1 MNAIRTAHVTPTKM
15 AVTAAALA
23 SLTLVPTGCGSS
35 SSDLDGTYYIEEA
48 NSTSDLGQL
57 VIEDGAL
64 THHEY
69 GCEGVYDEPDVTSTG
84 EFNDDQTQIVW
95 TVAGD
100 DQRNERTGTESIT
113 VSDTSITLD
122 GDVYVREDSDA
133 GVAML
138 SSFKTSCAE

>member
-1 MNAIRTAHVTPTKM
+1 MNAIRTAHVTPTKL
-15 AVTAAALA
+15 AATAAALA
-23 SLTLVPTGCGSS
+23 SLTLVPTGCSGSN
-35 SSDLDGTYYIEEA
+35 SDPDGTYYIEEA

-100 DQRNERTGTESIT
+100 DRRNERTGIESVA

-138 SSFKTSCAE
+138 TSLKNNCAE